1 MDDRYLFETDYSD
14 PSYDPDLPDE
24 DDGYPDEDDYPN

>member
-1 MDDRYLFETDYSD
+1 MSELYLFETDYLD
-14 PSYDPDLPDE
+14 PSYDPDLPD